1 MSKNLKLRKCIV
13 AVLLAFTMVASLLAA
28 GIGNSATVNAAT
40 TKTIELIYTGTNE
53 NVTVYVDG
61 MQTSSWADTY
71 GPAADNGFTVSKST
85 GSDGY
90 THFTVTFDFD
100 SIFKFNLQI
109 TDGST
114 FWGNSIWFSWEDIS
128 AGTNLTKY
136 VYADG
141 TNGTQAPTVDDGE
154 DEGDDT
160 PAGPTSTGT
169 VTFVY
174 VGSES
179 GVTADN
185 FWFYMD
191 WAAGTL
197 ATTSSGN
204 LENFSITKAST
215 TVDGYS
221 AVVLT
226 GSNVESELN
235 DMWLKFGY
243 DSQIGDTLNLAFN
256 GDVYYVTDESYS
268 TTPPS
273 DDDEPVETTQY
284 TIDVHVYGQDA
295 SVSCWLIQTSG
306 GTEVA
311 WGTSKSGSGTLS
323 GDWSDITFTFSSSVA
338 YDRVGVWLD
347 TNYKLD
353 LNGTSCEM
361 WIVPEAGTC
370 YDNEA
375 DALAAAADPATSST
389 IIFHYKKTSGTM
401 GGWVVGTWYTSAI
414 NGGWGSKDTV
424 FTYEDDWG
432 YVAVVKYSAVLN
444 EIGFKFH
451 RRAKVDGVANDWYKE
466 DGDDRTVTLSNG
478 FAEVWITQGKKA
490 ISYTCP
496 AGATKFDASTATK
509 FKNYRYLLIET
520 AKGEKADLVF
530 HYLREDGNYDKW
542 SVGIW
547 AEVTSGAWKDAQ
559 ITQNAELDEYGAA
572 TYTVDLSEWPQ
583 TEIGFAV
590 NYNNWEKKDYDAD
603 RYVDVSGVEAGE
615 VLNVYLYEGDS
626 KIYYSPKTDAIVE
639 ESTGL
644 NADVVFHYSR
654 TNADYEGWMVG
665 LWCELADGS
674 WLNDNVAF
682 DGTDVDGFATV
693 TIDLAKFESSALG
706 FKLNKDNW
714 AEEDGGDRSLDL
726 TDINDGDII
735 DIYLY
740 EGDVTVYFQP
750 KAEEEP
756 VVEEVVVSETDVVEE
771 APVED
776 TTDDSKGGC
785 AGGCVG
791 CTGCTGCAVMLPIF
805 AAIIAGALI
814 IFKKRA

>member
-1 MSKNLKLRKCIV
+1 MSKNLRLRKCIV

-28 GIGNSATVNAAT
+28 GIGNSATVDAAT
-40 TKTIELIYTGTNE
+40 TGT
-53 NVTVYVDG
+53 T
-61 MQTSSWADTY
+61 
-71 GPAADNGFTVSKST
+71 
-85 GSDGY
+85 
-90 THFTVTFDFD
+90 
-100 SIFKFNLQI
+100 
-109 TDGST
+109 
-114 FWGNSIWFSWEDIS
+114 
-128 AGTNLTKY
+128 
-136 VYADG
+136 
-141 TNGTQAPTVDDGE
+141 
-154 DEGDDT
+154 
-160 PAGPTSTGT
+160 
-169 VTFVY
+169 TFVY
-174 VGSES
+174 AGEGSYSASEIGFWATGICVNGNWPS
-179 GVTADN
+179 VDCNVNALDSSYTVT
-185 FWFYMD
+185 
-191 WAAGTL
+191 TE
-197 ATTSSGN
+197 T
-204 LENFSITKAST
+204 T
-215 TVDGYS
+215 TVDGRP
-221 AVVLT
+221 AVVFSADTSVCTELWVNLWV
-226 GSNVESELN
+226 GSVSKNGN
-235 DMWLKFGY
+235 QIKFDG
-243 DSQIGDTLNLAFN
+243 T
-256 GDVYYVTDESYS
+256 VYYIYDDNTVTTDA
-268 TTPPS
+268 PS
-273 DDDEPVETTQY
+273 DNEEGGEVEVPEATEY
-284 TIDVHVYGQDA
+284 TVNVHVYGQDA
-295 SVSCWLIQTSG
+295 SVNCWLIQTSG

-311 WGTSKSGSGTLS
+311 WGTSESGSGTLS
-323 GDWSDITFTFSSSVA
+323 GDWSDITFNFSSTVA

-353 LNGTSCEM
+353 LNGNTCDM

-375 DALAAAADPATSST
+375 DALAAAAEPATSST

-451 RRAKVDGVANDWYKE
+451 RRAKIDGVANDWYKE
-466 DGDDRTVTLSNG
+466 DGKDRTVTLSNG

-490 ISYTCP
+490 VSYTCP
-496 AGATKFDASTATK
+496 EGATEFDASTATK

-530 HYLREDGNYDKW
+530 HYLREDGNYDDW

-572 TYTVDLSEWPQ
+572 TYTVDLSEWPK

-615 VLNVYLYEGDS
+615 VLNVYLYEGDGN
-626 KIYYSPKTDAIVE
+626 IYYAPKTDAIVE
-639 ESTGL
+639 EETAGL
-644 NADVVFHYSR
+644 DADVVFHYSR

-682 DGTDVDGFATV
+682 DGTDADGLATV
-693 TIDLAKFESSALG
+693 TVDLSKFQSAALG

-714 AEEDGGDRSLDL
+714 ASEDGGDRSLDL
-726 TDINDGDII
+726 TNINDGDII

-740 EGDVTVYFQP
+740 EGDDTVYFEP

-771 APVED
+771 TPADD
-776 TTDDSKGGC
+776 TADDTADDSKGGC
-785 AGGCVG
+785 AG